1 MKQRFS
7 LVGILALCAAGCS
20 GGNATASSTGSSPAP
35 APAPAPS
42 PTPTPTPAPTPTLPV
57 YVPTAAAQPTTGIAL
72 PLGKCVNMGNHLE
85 PPNEGDWGRA
95 IADDDFTIIKA
106 AGFATV
112 RLPVRFSGHALAAA
126 PYTIDAAFMARVHH
140 VVDLATT
147 AGLNVIIDMHN
158 YDELF
163 SDPAGNTARFA
174 GLWKLVAADFAT
186 APASVWF
193 ELSNEPH
200 DKLTNANLLSVF
212 NPALAAIRLTNP
224 TRPVIVGGE
233 GYSGI
238 GGLATLP
245 MPADPNVVPT
255 FHSYDPFMFTHQ
267 GATFITP
274 TPPLGRVFGS
284 AADITE
290 LNANLQAVRNFMTS
304 TGRVPFMG
312 EYGANDDPAIPV
324 SERIKYYGTMTSAYA
339 SIGVQ
344 SCAWAYTNTF
354 KLRDGNHWVPGLVEA
369 LQTTTTLR

>member
-1 MKQRFS
+1 
-7 LVGILALCAAGCS
+7 
-20 GGNATASSTGSSPAP
+20 
-35 APAPAPS
+35 
-42 PTPTPTPAPTPTLPV
+42 
-57 YVPTAAAQPTTGIAL
+57 
-72 PLGKCVNMGNHLE
+72 
-85 PPNEGDWGRA
+85 
-95 IADDDFTIIKA
+95 
-106 AGFATV
+106 V
-112 RLPVRFSGHALAAA
+112 RLPVRLSGHALAAA
-126 PYTIDAAFMARVHH
+126 PYTIDATFMARVHH

-174 GLWKLVAADFAT
+174 GLWKLVAADFAS
-186 APASVWF
+186 APSSVWF

-200 DKLTNANLLSVF
+200 DKLTNANLLAVF
-212 NPALAAIRLTNP
+212 NPALAEIRLTNP

-245 MPADPNVVPT
+245 MPTDPNVVPT

-267 GATFITP
+267 GASFITP

-290 LNANLQAVRNFMTS
+290 LNNNLQAVQNFMTR

-344 SCAWAYTNTF
+344 SCAWGYTNTF
-354 KLRDGNHWVPGLVEA
+354 KLRDGDHWVPGLVEA
-369 LQTTTTLR
+369 LKTTTTLR

>member
-7 LVGILALCAAGCS
+7 LVAIVALCVAGCS
-20 GGNATASSTGSSPAP
+20 GGNATAAPAP

-42 PTPTPTPAPTPTLPV
+42 ATPTSAPTPTLPV
-57 YVPTAAAQPTTGIAL
+57 YVPMAAARPTTGIAL
-72 PLGKCVNMGNHLE
+72 PLGKCVNMANHLE

-106 AGFATV
+106 AGFTSV

-140 VVDLATT
+140 VVDLATA

-163 SDPAGNTARFA
+163 SDPAGNAERFA

-186 APASVWF
+186 APTSVWF

-200 DKLTNANLLSVF
+200 DKLTNANLLSIF

-245 MPADPNVVPT
+245 MPTDPNVVPT

-274 TPPLGRVFGS
+274 TPPLGRVLGS
-284 AADITE
+284 AADIAE
-290 LNANLQAVRNFMTS
+290 LNGNLQAVQNFMTR

-324 SERIKYYGTMTSAYA
+324 SERVKYYGMMTSAYA

-344 SCAWAYTNTF
+344 SCAWGYTNTF
-354 KLRDGNHWVPGLVEA
+354 KLRDGDHWVPGLVEA

>member
-1 MKQRFS
+1 MKQRFG
-7 LVGILALCAAGCS
+7 LIGAIALCAAGCS
-20 GGNATASSTGSSPAP
+20 GGAASSLSAAP
-35 APAPAPS
+35 TPTPS
-42 PTPTPTPAPTPTLPV
+42 PTPTPTPAPTPTPTPT
-57 YVPTAAAQPTTGIAL
+57 PTASLYTPAAAAVPTTGIAL

-106 AGFATV
+106 AGFASV
-112 RLPVRFSGHALAAA
+112 RLPVRFSGHALAAP
-126 PYTIDAAFMARVHH
+126 PYTIDATFMARVHH
-140 VVDLATT
+140 VVDLATA

-158 YDELF
+158 YDELY
-163 SDPAGNTARFA
+163 SDPNGNAARFA

-186 APASVWF
+186 APTSVWF
-193 ELSNEPH
+193 ELANEPH
-200 DKLTNANLLSVF
+200 DKLTNANLLTIL

-224 TRPVIVGGE
+224 TRPVIFGGE

-238 GGLATLP
+238 GSLATLQ

-255 FHSYDPFMFTHQ
+255 IHSYDPFMFTHQ

-274 TPPLGRVFGS
+274 TPPLGRSFGG
-284 AADITE
+284 AADIAE
-290 LNANLQAVRNFMTS
+290 LNANLQAVRNYMTR
-304 TGRVPFMG
+304 TGRVPFLG

-324 SERIKYYGTMTSAYA
+324 SERINYYGTMTAAYA

-354 KLRDGNHWVPGLVEA
+354 KLRDGDHWIPGLVEA
-369 LQTTTTLR
+369 LRTTTTLR

>member
-7 LVGILALCAAGCS
+7 LVGIVALCAAGS
-20 GGNATASSTGSSPAP
+20 STATASSA
-35 APAPAPS
+35 A
-42 PTPTPTPAPTPTLPV
+42 PTPAPTPNMPI
-57 YVPTAAAQPTTGIAL
+57 YAPAPAARPTTGIAL

-106 AGFATV
+106 AGFASV

-126 PYTIDAAFMARVHH
+126 PYTIDATFMARVHH
-140 VVDLATT
+140 VVDLATA

-163 SDPAGNTARFA
+163 SDPNGNAARFA

-186 APASVWF
+186 APTSVWF

-200 DKLTNANLLSVF
+200 DKLTNANLAAIF

-238 GGLATLP
+238 GSLATLP
-245 MPADPNVVPT
+245 MPADPNVVAT
-255 FHSYDPFMFTHQ
+255 FHAYDPFMFTHQ

-274 TPPLGRVFGS
+274 TPPLGRAFGS
-284 AADITE
+284 AADIAE
-290 LNANLQAVRNFMTS
+290 LNGNLQAVRNFMAA
-304 TGRVPFMG
+304 TGRVPFLG

-324 SERIKYYGTMTSAYA
+324 SERIKYYGTITAAYA

-354 KLRDGNHWVPGLVEA
+354 KLRDGNHWIPGLVEA
-369 LQTTTTLR
+369 LETTTTVR

>member
-7 LVGILALCAAGCS
+7 LVGMVALCAAAC
-20 GGNATASSTGSSPAP
+20 GGSATASNAP
-35 APAPAPS
+35 TSAPDPV
-42 PTPTPTPAPTPTLPV
+42 PAPTSAIPA
-57 YVPTAAAQPTTGIAL
+57 YVPVAAARPTAGIAL

-85 PPNEGDWGRA
+85 PHNEGEWGRP

-112 RLPVRFSGHALAAA
+112 RLPVRFSAHAQAAA

-140 VVDLATT
+140 VVDLATA
-147 AGLNVIIDMHN
+147 AGLNIIIDLHN

-163 SDPAGNTARFA
+163 TDPDGNSARFA
-174 GLWKLVAADFAT
+174 GLWKLVAADFAK
-186 APASVWF
+186 APTSVWF

-200 DKLTNANLLSVF
+200 DKLTNKNLLAVF
-212 NPALAAIRLTNP
+212 DPALAAIRLTNP

-238 GGLATLP
+238 GSLATLP
-245 MPADPNVVPT
+245 MPADPYVVPT

-267 GATFITP
+267 GATFIKP
-274 TPPLGRVFGS
+274 TPPLGRALGS
-284 AADITE
+284 AADVAE
-290 LNANLQAVRNFMTS
+290 LNRNLQAVRNFMTR

-312 EYGANDDPAIPV
+312 EYGATDNPAVRVND
-324 SERIKYYGTMTSAYA
+324 RITYYRMMTSAYA

-344 SCAWAYTNTF
+344 SCAWAYANTF

-369 LQTTTTLR
+369 IQTTTTLH